1 LKRRRSPRVE
11 RRRPPCVAVLCAS
24 FGALATLCA
33 ACPGSLDDPGRFLD
47 GASGCPDVPTAIFA
61 VRCTDSGCH
70 TARDKAQNLDLQSPD
85 VAARLLG
92 VPATGGAGLLV
103 DPMSPEQS
111 VLYAKLSPS
120 PPYGAR
126 MPSGKEPLDD
136 ADIACILRWIAAGAD
151 AATASG
157 EDSGADAS
165 AEVPETGVA
174 EAGVPDGSRPDA
186 SEAGAPDAAPRDAAP
201 RDASR
206 PDASLPDAAP
216 RDAAPRDAI
225 ADAAPTG

>member
-1 LKRRRSPRVE
+1 MRRRSPRVE
-11 RRRPPCVAVLCAS
+11 RRHLPCLAVLCAS

-47 GASGCPDVPTAIFA
+47 GASGCPDVPSAIFA
-61 VRCTDSGCH
+61 VRCTASGCH
-70 TARDKAQNLDLQSPD
+70 TAKDRAQNLDLQSPD
-85 VAARLLG
+85 VAARLVG

-136 ADIACILRWIAAGAD
+136 ATIACILRWIAAGAD
-151 AATASG
+151 AATSSG
-157 EDSGADAS
+157 EDSGADTDADAS

-174 EAGVPDGSRPDA
+174 EAGVPEVSRPDA
-186 SEAGAPDAAPRDAAP
+186 SEAGSPDAAP

-206 PDASLPDAAP
+206 PDASRPDAAP

-225 ADAAPTG
+225 ADAASTD